1 MVKDQLSQVS
11 LSPVALWVINGRLKL
26 NEAYHWLPNIYPL
39 LLSYFSCIQFTHNV
53 YLCFQFRRFFFAK
66 LIVSQC
72 YIFITNNVRVTSYG
86 KFMP

>member
-39 LLSYFSCIQFTHNV
+39 LLSYFLYRIYT
-53 YLCFQFRRFFFAK
+53 
-66 LIVSQC
+66 
-72 YIFITNNVRVTSYG
+72 
-86 KFMP
+86 